1 VCLQVIKS
9 ARVMKKAVGY
19 LIPFMEK
26 ERQEMMA
33 LSGSTEEVVSLHLI
47 RRYLYLCP

>member
-1 VCLQVIKS
+1 MCLQVIKA

-26 ERQEMMA
+26 EREEMVA
-33 LSGSTEEVVSLHLI
+33 LSHSAKDLVSVTNLHH
-47 RRYLYLCP
+47 

>member
-1 VCLQVIKS
+1 MSFFYLQVIKS

-26 ERQEMMA
+26 EREEMMSESSQDLVI
-33 LSGSTEEVVSLHLI
+33 LS
-47 RRYLYLCP
+47 